1 MICGRPKNWGRITVE
16 ELEKR
21 EREEE
26 EEEDETEEC
35 RGLEKKGKMKEG
47 REESLGGL
55 LYAVYVKEAKME
67 KEGETTEGEITVV
80 EEKEEEVEQKS
91 LKEAIDRRG
100 DKRAEEGRKRR
111 LKRTEKPIGWMEGL

>member
-16 ELEKR
+16 EVEKR

-67 KEGETTEGEITVV
+67 KEGEMSEGQARMLLESLRS
-80 EEKEEEVEQKS
+80 EE
-91 LKEAIDRRG
+91 DRVRMIERSRQQRVIK
-100 DKRAEEGRKRR
+100 D
-111 LKRTEKPIGWMEGL
+111 W